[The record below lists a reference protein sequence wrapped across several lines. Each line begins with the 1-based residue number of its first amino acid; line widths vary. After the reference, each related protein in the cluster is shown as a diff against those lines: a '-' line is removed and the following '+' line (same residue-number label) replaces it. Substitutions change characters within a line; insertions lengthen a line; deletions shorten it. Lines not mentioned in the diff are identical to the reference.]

1 MQQERVLKKELRE
14 HAPHPG
20 LPPLGLQSLF
30 SKQWIAKVLYSAVF
44 YIILK

>member
-1 MQQERVLKKELRE
+1 MQQERVLKKELRDART
-14 HAPHPG
+14 APG
-20 LPPLGLQSLF
+20 SPPLGLQSLF